1 MRIKA
6 ARRAFYGLQSAGL
19 CADGV
24 SPIVSA
30 YMLNNVAIPPILS
43 YGCSTLNADRN
54 GIKEIDKALAKLLK
68 SSLGLPKFCHNTP
81 LLEALA
87 LKKIAKTLQVHQLSL
102 LRNAIINNSKARTFY
117 MYMIKRGTTQSDKNL
132 ITRCFNLRK
141 THHVSLMRYVF
152 DERYANQC
160 KKQIHGVPHNG
171 VTDSVRTLLTNYN
184 QHSKQILKNVT
195 FSILADV

>member
-1 MRIKA
+1 
-6 ARRAFYGLQSAGL
+6 
-19 CADGV
+19 
-24 SPIVSA
+24 
-30 YMLNNVAIPPILS
+30 MLSVAIQPILS

-54 GIKEIDKALAKLLK
+54 IIKELDKAQAKLLK
-68 SSLGLPKFCHNTP
+68 SALGLPKFCHNTP

-87 LKKIAKTLQVHQLSL
+87 LKKIAKTLQVQQLHVSL

-132 ITRCFNLRK
+132 ITRFFNIRK
-141 THHVSLMRYVF
+141 THHVSLIRYVF

-160 KKQIHGVPHNG
+160 KKQIHSVPQNG

-184 QHSKQILKNVT
+184 QHSKQILKMLL
-195 FSILADV
+195 FPF